1 VDNIDELKKLSDCA
15 TFLTSEDGVS
25 EFKKMYEVV
34 ESEHEDY
41 YAIRIKTGEFKDIIY
56 KYDGVNIDESG
67 DELTIKYGYNT
78 LVGNDDFSVKIAD
91 SSDEFKVLVGKILNF
106 VLYEYV
112 DKYESVDELNGIDD
126 TEELNT

>member
-1 VDNIDELKKLSDCA
+1 MDNIDELKKLSDCA
-15 TFLTSEDGVS
+15 TFMTSEDSIS

-78 LVGNDDFSVKIAD
+78 LVGNDDVTVKTAD

-112 DKYESVDELNGIDD
+112 DKYESVDESNGIDD

>member
-1 VDNIDELKKLSDCA
+1 MDNIDELKKLSDCA

>member
-1 VDNIDELKKLSDCA
+1 MDNIDELKKLSDCA

-41 YAIRIKTGEFKDIIY
+41 YAIRIKAGEFKDIIY

-67 DELTIKYGYNT
+67 DELNIKYGYNT
-78 LVGNDDFSVKIAD
+78 LVGNDDFSVKTAD

-112 DKYESVDELNGIDD
+112 DKYESVDESNGIDD

>member
-1 VDNIDELKKLSDCA
+1 MDNIDELKKLSDCA
-15 TFLTSEDGVS
+15 TFMTSEDGVS

-78 LVGNDDFSVKIAD
+78 LVGNDDFSVKTAD

-112 DKYESVDELNGIDD
+112 DKYESVDESNGIDD

>member
-1 VDNIDELKKLSDCA
+1 MDNIDELKKLSDCA
-15 TFLTSEDGVS
+15 TFMTSEDGVS

-34 ESEHEDY
+34 ESDHEDY

-78 LVGNDDFSVKIAD
+78 LVGNDDFSVKTAD

-112 DKYESVDELNGIDD
+112 DKYESVDESNGIDD

>member
-1 VDNIDELKKLSDCA
+1 MDNMDELKKLSDCA
-15 TFLTSEDGVS
+15 TFMTSEDGVS

-41 YAIRIKTGEFKDIIY
+41 YAIRIKTGEYKDIIY

-78 LVGNDDFSVKIAD
+78 LVGNNKFTVETAD

-112 DKYESVDELNGIDD
+112 DKYESVDESNGIDD
-126 TEELNT
+126 IEELNT

>member
-1 VDNIDELKKLSDCA
+1 MDNIDELKKLSDCA

-67 DELTIKYGYNT
+67 DELNIKYGYNT